1 MWISS
6 KEPGKRRIAQRSRS
20 WGARKR
26 GRIGLATSVQVA
38 FGVVLLLVGVNAAV
52 AFAGLT
58 PGLTGLYQVNVTVPT
73 GVTAGNQVPVVL
85 AVDGE
90 PAPPVTMG
98 VK

>member
-1 MWISS
+1 V
-6 KEPGKRRIAQRSRS
+6 GQTTLT
-20 WGARKR
+20 
-26 GRIGLATSVQVA
+26 IG
-38 FGVVLLLVGVNAAV
+38 GVNAAV

-58 PGLTGLYQVNVTVPT
+58 PGLTGLYQVNVTVPA

-90 PAPPVTMG
+90 PAPPVSMA